1 MKQTKA
7 IHKKSAVNDSLFVK
21 TFNLLKSSPSKAGL
35 MVLFDALFLISAFGL
50 QTLFR
55 YFSQSLALPVTLSA
69 GIIFLVFSLVY
80 YLIVLFA
87 YSFFKYCVLDF
98 IKSLFNKTEFSF
110 SRLGQ
115 FYSLNI
121 IIAGIF
127 FAVMLAL
134 NFILASIKP
143 SYQPFIFIVL
153 AIPYVLFL
161 YAITNISHSLFYQG
175 ASVKHSVKN
184 GFRITFTKIESY
196 REIILTMILAALI
209 LWLLFLG
216 AGYLI
221 QLLGS
226 KNYSLYLNVYSY
238 FKNASIIIFDIVFY
252 FIILVNRVSFYNIA
266 IDNK

>member
-1 MKQTKA
+1 MKL
-7 IHKKSAVNDSLFVK
+7 KKEPLFIK
-21 TFNLLKSSPSKAGL
+21 SFYLLKSNPNKLGL
-35 MVLFDALFLISAFGL
+35 MALFDALFLVSLFGL
-50 QTLFR
+50 NILFN
-55 YFSQSLALPVTLSA
+55 YFSQVFFSSIAMTLEYA
-69 GIIFLVFSLVY
+69 VIFLVFSVAY
-80 YLIVLFA
+80 YLIVLFV

-98 IKSLFNKTEFSF
+98 IKSLLEKTSFSF

-121 IIAGIF
+121 IIAGMF

-143 SYQPFIFIVL
+143 LYQPFVFIFM
-153 AIPYVLFL
+153 AAPYLLIL
-161 YAITNISHSLFYQG
+161 YATMNVSHSSFYQG
-175 ASVKHSVKN
+175 TSVKHSIKN
-184 GFRITFTKIESY
+184 GFKMTFTKIKSY
-196 REIILTMILAALI
+196 RETILTVILAGLV

-226 KNYSLYLNVYSY
+226 KNYSLYLTAYGY

-252 FIILVNRVSFYNIA
+252 MIILINRVSFYLIVQES
-266 IDNK
+266 K